1 MDQVGARRPDR
12 AGHHGWAP
20 AIVVAILAAVLV
32 AGSASATVGFRD
44 RYAEDYAFTY
54 QCGAVEI
61 SVVGHV
67 EGLSQVRV
75 GKGEFATAFFAHDN
89 FAFSETHTNPD
100 GDVLVISGNGL
111 FQETRAVPLGDN
123 QFAFSSRLAGQ
134 PFIVRDGDGNL
145 VVRDRGVVRQTIIFD
160 TLGDDTPG
168 GIFVEDVSFEVAGP
182 HDGLGFDTC
191 SILA

>member
-12 AGHHGWAP
+12 AGHDGWAP
-20 AIVVAILAAVLV
+20 AIVVALLATVLV

-44 RYAEDYAFTY
+44 RYTDDYAFTY
-54 QCGAVEI
+54 QCGDVEV
-61 SVVGHV
+61 SVVGHA
-67 EGLSQVRV
+67 EGLFQVRV
-75 GKGEFATAFFAHDN
+75 GKGEQESAFFAHDN

-100 GDVLVISGNGL
+100 GDVLVISGNGV
-111 FQETRAVPLGDN
+111 FQETRAVALGDN

-134 PFIVRDGDGNL
+134 PLTVRDGVGTL
-145 VVRDRGVVRQTIIFD
+145 VVRDRGVCRQSIVFD

-168 GIFVEDVSFEVAGP
+168 GIFVRDVSFEVAGP

-191 SILA
+191 DVLG